1 MRSLT
6 VRDALGGPWASHWLV
21 WVSLYPPTTL
31 LVLLRETVTPFPEWW
46 WPLLSATVQHLVVG
60 VVIALGAALG
70 RRRHA
75 VLPLAVA
82 GSIWGVAAIVRGV
95 IGGAVA
101 GSVAGVDP
109 EYVFRIITWLVASTL
124 WVPVFVY
131 TLAQFDRRR
140 LLLGSLDAA
149 RRELDSARDMTA
161 ESADDVQRRL
171 RESVRQT
178 LQPVLDDLQG
188 SLSNSRES
196 LSRRRLEEL
205 SAQLSRVHDEV
216 AAVVDAAGNGSGSGS
231 GERTDSGERAS
242 VRRAFDVRPGRP
254 ALTALLVTVATI
266 TLIVPDAWRVF
277 GHLAAIE
284 VVVATVVAG
293 LFLGVGPA
301 IALRTGHRVS
311 VFPGQAVTV
320 VSLVFALGAM
330 TQIMLAS
337 GIDPITWHGLVIAP
351 LIAVSLILASVVF
364 ALASALFRIN
374 EEAGQLISE
383 TRATI
388 EALTAENDE
397 VRERE
402 GRRLAILMHG
412 PIQGRLA
419 ACVMAL
425 NFHTTAAPDPADEDR
440 VPAMLD
446 SILAHLTDVSAD
458 LVALA
463 SLDDRAATPEQG

>member
-1 MRSLT
+1 MGGLT
-6 VRDALGGPWASHWLV
+6 IRNALGGPWASHWLV

-31 LVLLRETVTPFPEWW
+31 LVLLRETVTPFPHWW
-46 WPLLSATVQHLVVG
+46 WPLLSATAQHLVVG

-70 RRRHA
+70 RRRHT

-82 GSIWGVAAIVRGV
+82 GSIWGLAAIVRGV

-109 EYVFRIITWLVASTL
+109 EYVFRIVTWVVASAL

-216 AAVVDAAGNGSGSGS
+216 AAVVDAAGNGSA
-231 GERTDSGERAS
+231 ERTDSGERAS

-254 ALTALLVTVATI
+254 AVTALLVTVATI

-284 VVVATVVAG
+284 VIVATVVAG

-330 TQIMLAS
+330 TQVMLAS
-337 GIDPITWHGLVIAP
+337 GIDPITWHGLLITP
-351 LIAVSLILASVVF
+351 LLAVSLILASVVF

-374 EEAGQLISE
+374 EEAWQLISE

-425 NFHTTAAPDPADEDR
+425 NFHTTAAADPADEDR

-463 SLDDRAATPEQG
+463 SLDDRAATPE

>member
-1 MRSLT
+1 MGGLT
-6 VRDALGGPWASHWLV
+6 VREALGGPWASHWLV
-21 WVSLYPPTTL
+21 WLGLYPPTTL
-31 LVLLRETVTPFPEWW
+31 LVLLRESVTPFPEWW
-46 WPLLSATVQHLVVG
+46 WPLLSATVQHLAVG
-60 VVIALGAALG
+60 IIIAVGATIA
-70 RRRHA
+70 RRRRA
-75 VLPLAVA
+75 IIPLSWVGIMWGTAAVA
-82 GSIWGVAAIVRGV
+82 RAL
-95 IGGAVA
+95 IGGAIA
-101 GSVAGVDP
+101 TLVAGVDP
-109 EYVFRIITWLVASTL
+109 EFGFRLVAWIVASAL

-131 TLAQFDRRR
+131 ALAQFDQRR

-149 RRELDSARDMTA
+149 RRELEEARCTSA

-188 SLSNSRES
+188 SLAKSRES
-196 LSRRRLEEL
+196 LSRLRLEDV
-205 SAQLSRVHDEV
+205 SAQLSRVHDDV
-216 AAVVDAAGNGSGSGS
+216 AAVVEAAGSGTTEASA
-231 GERTDSGERAS
+231 RGERAS
-242 VRRAFDVRPGRP
+242 VQRAFDVQPGRP
-254 ALTALLVTVATI
+254 VLTAVLVTVGTI

-277 GHLAAIE
+277 GPLAALE

-301 IALRTGHRVS
+301 LALSTGHRVTI
-311 VFPGQAVTV
+311 FPGQSVTV

-337 GIDPITWHGLVIAP
+337 GIDPITWHGLLATP

-364 ALASALFRIN
+364 ALASALYTIN
-374 EEAGQLISE
+374 EEAAGLLAE

-388 EALTAENDE
+388 ETLTAERDAI
-397 VRERE
+397 RERE
-402 GRRLAILMHG
+402 SRRLAILMHG

-425 NFHTTAAPDPADEDR
+425 NFHTTMPDQGEEEQ

-446 SILAHLTDVSAD
+446 SILVHLNDVSAD

-463 SLDDRAATPEQG
+463 SLGDQMATPEGG

>member
-1 MRSLT
+1 MGSLT
-6 VRDALGGPWASHWLV
+6 IRDALGGPWASHWLV

-75 VLPLAVA
+75 ILPLVVA
-82 GSIWGVAAIVRGV
+82 SSIWGVAAIVRGI

-101 GSVAGVDP
+101 SSVAGVDP
-109 EYVFRIITWLVASTL
+109 EYVFRIGSWVLASAL

-140 LLLGSLDAA
+140 LLLGALDAA
-149 RRELDSARDMTA
+149 RHELDEARCTSV

-171 RESVRQT
+171 RELVRQT

-188 SLSNSRES
+188 SLSHSSRS
-196 LSRRRLEEL
+196 LSRSRLEDL
-205 SAQLSRVHDEV
+205 SAQLSRVHDDV
-216 AAVVDAAGNGSGSGS
+216 AAVVEAARDGSSRS
-231 GERTDSGERAS
+231 TDSAERAS
-242 VRRAFDVRPGRP
+242 VRRAFDVQPGNP
-254 ALTALLVTVATI
+254 VLTAALVTIATI
-266 TLIVPDAWRVF
+266 ALIVPDAWRVF
-277 GHLAAIE
+277 GPSAALE
-284 VVVATVVAG
+284 VVVATVLAG
-293 LFLGVGPA
+293 VFLGVGPA
-301 IALRTGHRVS
+301 IALRTGRYVS

-337 GIDPITWHGLVIAP
+337 EIDPITWHGLLIAP
-351 LIAVSLILASVVF
+351 LIAVSLILASTVF
-364 ALASALFRIN
+364 ALAAALFRIN
-374 EEAGQLISE
+374 EEAGAMLAE

-388 EALTAENDE
+388 VSLSEEHDAIQD
-397 VRERE
+397 RER
-402 GRRLAILMHG
+402 RRLAILLHG

-425 NFHTTAAPDPADEDR
+425 NFHTTAAPADNDEER
-440 VPAMLD
+440 VQQMLD
-446 SILAHLTDVSAD
+446 AILAHLDDVSAD

-463 SLDDRAATPEQG
+463 SLGESDPPSSPEGG

>member
-1 MRSLT
+1 VGSLT
-6 VRDALGGPWASHWLV
+6 IRDALGGPWASHWLV

-46 WPLLSATVQHLVVG
+46 WPLLSATVQHLAVG
-60 VVIALGAALG
+60 VVIALGATLG
-70 RRRHA
+70 RRRHT
-75 VLPLAVA
+75 VLPLALA
-82 GSIWGVAAIVRGV
+82 GSIWAVAAIVRGV
-95 IGGAVA
+95 IGGTVA
-101 GSVAGVDP
+101 SGVAGVDP
-109 EYVFRIITWLVASTL
+109 EYVFRISSWLLASAL

-149 RRELDSARDMTA
+149 RRELDRARDTTV

-171 RESVRQT
+171 RESVRET

-216 AAVVDAAGNGSGSGS
+216 AAVVDAAGSGGAE
-231 GERTDSGERAS
+231 GMDSGERAS
-242 VRRAFDVRPGRP
+242 VRRAFDVQPGRP
-254 ALTALLVTVATI
+254 VLTALLVTIATI
-266 TLIVPDAWRVF
+266 ALITPDAWRVF
-277 GHLAAIE
+277 GHLAALE
-284 VVVATVVAG
+284 VVVATVAAG
-293 LFLGVGPA
+293 LFLGIGPA

-311 VFPGQAVTV
+311 IFPGQSVTV

-337 GIDPITWHGLVIAP
+337 GIDPITWHGLLIAP
-351 LIAVSLILASVVF
+351 LVAVSLVLASVVF

-374 EEAGQLISE
+374 EEAGSLLAE

-388 EALTAENDE
+388 DALTVERDE
-397 VRERE
+397 IQDRER
-402 GRRLAILMHG
+402 RRLAILMHG

-425 NFHTTAAPDPADEDR
+425 NFHTTAAVDPADEAR
-440 VPAMLD
+440 VPAMVD
-446 SILAHLTDVSAD
+446 AILAHLADVSAD

-463 SLDDRAATPEQG
+463 SLDEHASTPE

>member
-1 MRSLT
+1 MSGLRSLT
-6 VRDALGGPWASHWLV
+6 IRDALGGPWASHWLV

-31 LVLLRETVTPFPEWW
+31 LVLLRETVTPYPEWW
-46 WPLLSATVQHLVVG
+46 WPLLSATVQHLMVG
-60 VVIALGAALG
+60 VVIALGAALS
-70 RRRHA
+70 RRRHP

-82 GSIWGVAAIVRGV
+82 GAIWGIAAIVRGV
-95 IGGAVA
+95 IGGTVA

-109 EYVFRIITWLVASTL
+109 EYVFRIVTWVVASAL
-124 WVPVFVY
+124 WVPVFVF

-149 RRELDSARDMTA
+149 RRELDDARCRSV

-171 RESVRQT
+171 RESVHQT

-196 LSRRRLEEL
+196 VSRQRLEKL

-216 AAVVDAAGNGSGSGS
+216 AAVVEAAGSSAETPNSV
-231 GERTDSGERAS
+231 ERAS
-242 VRRAFDVRPGRP
+242 VRRAFDVQPGRP
-254 ALTALLVTVATI
+254 VLTALLVAVATI
-266 TLIVPDAWRVF
+266 TLIAPDAWRVF
-277 GHLAAIE
+277 GPLAAVE
-284 VVVATVVAG
+284 VVVATVLAG

-301 IALRTGHRVS
+301 IALRTGHRVT
-311 VFPGQAVTV
+311 VFPGQSVTV

-337 GIDPITWHGLVIAP
+337 EIDPITWHGLLIAP
-351 LIAVSLILASVVF
+351 LIAVSLVLASVVF
-364 ALASALFRIN
+364 SLASALFSIN
-374 EEAGQLISE
+374 EEAGEMLAQ

-388 EALTAENDE
+388 DCLTVERDE
-397 VRERE
+397 IRDRER
-402 GRRLAILMHG
+402 RRLAILMHG

-425 NFHTTAAPDPADEDR
+425 NFHMTAAPERHDRGPAQ
-440 VPAMLD
+440 AILD
-446 SILAHLTDVSAD
+446 SILTHLNDVSAD

-463 SLDDRAATPEQG
+463 SLDERVATPE

>member
-1 MRSLT
+1 MGGLT
-6 VRDALGGPWASHWLV
+6 IRNALGGPWASHWLV

-31 LVLLRETVTPFPEWW
+31 LVLLRETVTPFPHWW
-46 WPLLSATVQHLVVG
+46 WPLLSATAQHLVVG

-70 RRRHA
+70 RRRHT

-82 GSIWGVAAIVRGV
+82 GSIWGLAAIVRGV

-109 EYVFRIITWLVASTL
+109 EYVSRIVTWVVASAL

-216 AAVVDAAGNGSGSGS
+216 AAVVDAAGNGSA
-231 GERTDSGERAS
+231 ERTDSGERAS

-254 ALTALLVTVATI
+254 AVTALLVTVATI

-330 TQIMLAS
+330 TQVMLAS
-337 GIDPITWHGLVIAP
+337 GIDPITWHGLVITP